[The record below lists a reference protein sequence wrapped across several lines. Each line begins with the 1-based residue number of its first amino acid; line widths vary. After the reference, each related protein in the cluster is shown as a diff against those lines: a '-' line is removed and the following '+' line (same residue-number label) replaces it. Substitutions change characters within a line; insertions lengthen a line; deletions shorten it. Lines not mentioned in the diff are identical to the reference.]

1 MHPERRLEEDIAFV
15 REAVEKRD
23 RMHYRSIAIAVLWAV
38 ILATGHALSDFY
50 PHFSPLFWCTAT
62 PVGYLLS
69 FRIAAREARTKGVAN
84 RGLRARF
91 GLHWGSLFVV
101 IFFVIFIALSH
112 RLEHSV
118 MSQFI
123 TLTAG
128 VTCFLAGLHL
138 DRRLLV
144 PGIVTILGA
153 PAVDF
158 LAPYPWTI
166 VGLAIAASLVVS
178 AIWMKPRDDNAI

>member
-1 MHPERRLEEDIAFV
+1 MHPERKLEKDIAFV
-15 REAVEKRD
+15 REAVERRD
-23 RMHYRSIAIAVLWAV
+23 RTHYRSIAIAVLWAV
-38 ILATGHALSDFY
+38 ILAIGHSLND
-50 PHFSPLFWCTAT
+50 FSPHYSPLYWCIAT

-69 FRIAAREARTKGVAN
+69 FRISAREARATGVAD
-84 RGLRARF
+84 RRARARF

-101 IFFVIFIALSH
+101 LALVVFIGLSH
-112 RLEHSV
+112 RLEPSV

-128 VTCFLAGLHL
+128 ITCFLAGLHL
-138 DRRLLV
+138 DRRLLS

-158 LAPYPWTI
+158 ISVYPWTI
-166 VGLAIAASLVVS
+166 VGLAIAASLIVS
-178 AIWMKPRDDNAI
+178 AIWMKPRDNNAL

>member
-1 MHPERRLEEDIAFV
+1 MHPERKLQEDIAFV
-15 REAVEKRD
+15 REAVESRD
-23 RMHYRSIAIAVLWAV
+23 RTHYRSIAIAVLWAV

-50 PHFSPLFWCTAT
+50 PHYSPLFWCTAT

-69 FRIAAREARTKGVAN
+69 FRMAAREARAAGVAN
-84 RGLRARF
+84 RRKRARF

-128 VTCFLAGLHL
+128 TTCFLAGLHL
-138 DRRLLV
+138 DRRLLA

-158 LAPYPWTI
+158 LAPYPWTV
-166 VGLAIAASLVVS
+166 VGLAIAASLIVS
-178 AIWMKPRDDNAI
+178 ATWMKPRDNNAL